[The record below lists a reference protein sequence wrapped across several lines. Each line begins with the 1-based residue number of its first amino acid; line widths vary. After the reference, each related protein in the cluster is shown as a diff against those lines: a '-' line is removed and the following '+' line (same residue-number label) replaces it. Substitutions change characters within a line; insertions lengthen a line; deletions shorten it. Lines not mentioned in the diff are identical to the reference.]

1 MRGQQGIFRVME
13 KFYLDHDA
21 DYKTA
26 HICQKSSVSLQM
38 EFFVCKFYLINLN
51 FKIKNEQILLPKL
64 DNGINMLKNSDDN
77 NKLFMCLFRSA
88 EALTYFSGKKLFEKL
103 SHPTSSRTTS
113 LKLHHK

>member
-1 MRGQQGIFRVME
+1 MRGQQGIFRVIE

-38 EFFVCKFYLINLN
+38 EFFVCKFYLINLT

-64 DNGINMLKNSDDN
+64 DNGIKY
-77 NKLFMCLFRSA
+77 A
-88 EALTYFSGKKLFEKL
+88 KK
-103 SHPTSSRTTS
+103 
-113 LKLHHK
+113 